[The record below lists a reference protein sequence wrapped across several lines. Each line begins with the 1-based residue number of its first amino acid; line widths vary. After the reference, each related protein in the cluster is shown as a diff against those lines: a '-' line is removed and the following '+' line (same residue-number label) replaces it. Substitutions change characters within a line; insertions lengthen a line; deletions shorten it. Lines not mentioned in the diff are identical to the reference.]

1 MLGDKWVSRCWGGED
16 PIMRDYHDKEWGVP
30 LHDENKLYELIVL
43 EGAQAGLS
51 WSTILKRRE
60 NYRSAFDFFDPRIV
74 SAYGEEKIK
83 ELISN
88 SGIIRN
94 RKKIES
100 AINNAKRFIQV
111 QEEFGSFDSFIWGF
125 VNMDPIIHNFKSWE
139 ELEPTTSLSTEISKD
154 LKSRGF
160 SFVGPT
166 IVYAFMQSIGMVN
179 DHLVSCF
186 RWKEINQM
194 YSHM

>member
-1 MLGDKWVSRCWGGED
+1 
-16 PIMRDYHDKEWGVP
+16 MRDYHDREWGVP
-30 LHDENKLYELIVL
+30 LHDDNKLYELIVL

-60 NYRSAFDFFDPRIV
+60 NYRRAFDYFDPLIV
-74 SAYGEEKIK
+74 SSYEEEKV
-83 ELISN
+83 EDLLGN

-100 AINNAKRFIQV
+100 TINNAKKFMLI
-111 QEEFGSFDSFIWGF
+111 QEEYGSFDSYIWRF
-125 VNMDPIIHNFKSWE
+125 VNGKPIINNFKSWE
-139 ELEPTTSLSTEISKD
+139 EVKPMTNLSKEISKD

-160 SFVGPT
+160 SFIGPT
-166 IVYAFMQSIGMVN
+166 IAYAFMQSIGMVN

-186 RWKEINQM
+186 RWAEINQM
-194 YSHM
+194 QFF